1 MNILYEGFNIDSIKK
16 RYDPNF
22 MKRFMA
28 EALLRKKTERESKE
42 REQAQKAGL
51 GRIFLQKE

>member
-16 RYDPNF
+16 RYDPTY

-28 EALLRKKTERESKE
+28 ELLLKKKRERESKE

-51 GRIFLQKE
+51 NRIFL